1 MTPLSFMIRRTRLVL
16 LAVCC
21 GLCAITGNA
30 FSQAGVP
37 VAEDSP
43 LYKAFN
49 QLKTVSGYRVTINMQ
64 TNDPRMAQ
72 MAASGMGMGNIEKVV
87 QGNTTQVVTHMKV
100 PATDAR
106 GALDD
111 WEIRAVVKDGKGAR
125 IITSAAVPRLLKQ
138 NDQIIAMQMA
148 MLEKQ
153 ASTAMAQAMA
163 QGPLGMV
170 SAAMAGA
177 QMAQGLAAAMMVR
190 KVERDLFTWKCM
202 SEMGQTGSKQGPAQ
216 LTDLRP
222 VADQAVDGTAASAY
236 EFYARDNGRSQG
248 PIRLL
253 VAKDSGLPM
262 RIEMNDPGGHGSMQM
277 NYTDFNKTSPIEIPD
292 CLAGK

>member
-1 MTPLSFMIRRTRLVL
+1 MNPLTRKARRIGPAL
-16 LAVCC
+16 LAGCF
-21 GLCAITGNA
+21 AIAVNALASAQTGI
-30 FSQAGVP
+30 P
-37 VAEDSP
+37 VADDSP

-49 QLKTVSGYRVTINMQ
+49 QLKSVSGYRVTINMQ

-87 QGNTTQVVTHMKV
+87 QGNTTQAVTHMKV
-100 PATDAR
+100 PSTDAR

-125 IITSAAVPRLLKQ
+125 LITSAAVPRLLKQ
-138 NDQIIAMQMA
+138 SDQMIAMQMA

-153 ASTAMAQAMA
+153 ASTAMAQALA

-177 QMAQGLAAAMMVR
+177 QMAQGLAAAMTVR
-190 KVERDLFTWKCM
+190 KVERDLFSWKCM
-202 SEMGQTGSKQGPAQ
+202 PQMGQTGSKQSPAQ

-222 VADQAVDGTAASAY
+222 VGDQTVDGTVASAY
-236 EFYARDNGRSQG
+236 EFYVKDNGRSQG

-253 VAKDSGLPM
+253 VAKDSGLPL
-262 RIEMNDPGGHGSMQM
+262 RIEMTDPGGHGSMQM